1 MTCLPIS
8 FTILEAFLIEKWIE
22 SSSLTILL
30 ICSVWTEKMF
40 LVYRPLKDKKI
51 LLVPFL
57 LKGKATVN
65 SRILQTEIMLIFQML
80 SKYVPEP

>member
-1 MTCLPIS
+1 
-8 FTILEAFLIEKWIE
+8 
-22 SSSLTILL
+22 
-30 ICSVWTEKMF
+30 MF